1 MITVH
6 WTFILLIIYCT
17 LLIQFAVILYK
28 NHKDACVILVLMTL
42 IGIAVYGGV
51 FWW

>member
-6 WTFILLIIYCT
+6 WTFIILIICCT
-17 LLIQFAVILYK
+17 LCIQFAIIVFK
-28 NHKDACVILVLMTL
+28 KHKDAALILSLLTIV
-42 IGIAVYGGV
+42 GIAVYGGV